1 MEINPIRIYSRDEI
15 NPEKEELAQN
25 DEITLPKIEEEINEK
40 CDDDCMPNFDDV
52 IDKEPE
58 QEEEEDEKNSLFG
71 KVKKGTGKG
80 VVLPKNAL
88 LYFAMGLSLIKFL

>member
-1 MEINPIRIYSRDEI
+1 MEINPIRIYSRDET

-25 DEITLPKIEEEINEK
+25 DEITLPKIEEEEK
-40 CDDDCMPNFDDV
+40 CEDDCMPNFDDV

-58 QEEEEDEKNSLFG
+58 PEEEEDESNSLFG
-71 KVKKGTGKG
+71 KVKKGKGKG
-80 VVLPKNAL
+80 IVLPKNAL